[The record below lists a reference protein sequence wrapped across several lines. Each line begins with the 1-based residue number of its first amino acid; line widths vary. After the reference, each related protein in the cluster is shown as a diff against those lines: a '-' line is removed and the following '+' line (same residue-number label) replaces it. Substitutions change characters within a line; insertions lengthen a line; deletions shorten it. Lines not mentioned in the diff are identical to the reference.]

1 MALVTCSS
9 THSTIVKFTLWDWQE
24 LFTSAPSTICLNGSG
39 CGVVTAPPPAPVL
52 RACSESVPM
61 CGKWGVKA
69 TRGCHSGQSR
79 LSRGKK
85 NGEGRVKAGGSTDLL
100 FSWGKGVGSNLV
112 RSKENSWVWGEILY
126 LSPSSLPELRG
137 LGFGNELWVQ
147 RATCCR
153 LEHSQCP
160 LLVCCRTPPAVWE
173 GQTGWR
179 REAHFHPITCF
190 SFSFPDGDFFSQNR
204 NFGYQTMGCVVQ
216 YS

>member
-1 MALVTCSS
+1 MRLTGAIHIGPLHHLPEWQRLWGGDSPPACPSAQGLLRVCPHVRQMGGESNERMS
-9 THSTIVKFTLWDWQE
+9 LRSKQIVK
-24 LFTSAPSTICLNGSG
+24 
-39 CGVVTAPPPAPVL
+39 
-52 RACSESVPM
+52 R
-61 CGKWGVKA
+61 
-69 TRGCHSGQSR
+69 
-79 LSRGKK
+79 KK
-85 NGEGRVKAGGSTDLL
+85 NGEGRVKAGGSTALL

-126 LSPSSLPELRG
+126 PSPSSLPELRG

-160 LLVCCRTPPAVWE
+160 LLVCCRTPPAVRE